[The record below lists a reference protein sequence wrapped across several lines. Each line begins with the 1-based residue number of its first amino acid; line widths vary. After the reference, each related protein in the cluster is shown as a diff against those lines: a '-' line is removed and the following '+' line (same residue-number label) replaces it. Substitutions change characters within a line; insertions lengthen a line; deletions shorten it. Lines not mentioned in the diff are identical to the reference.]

1 MILITNKSRK
11 SIFAIAAACMLCTFS
26 FTAHAERIPAK
37 FEGNEPKHSFPDL
50 LVFPDVSGNLSIMM
64 LCWSQIEISGK
75 MTDTF
80 CMIRNNTEAAFG
92 KSVQDAAKKARMVPA
107 VIDGK
112 RRKVYLQFRVEY
124 IKEGD
129 SKQVIVY
136 SNPGDAENI
145 EAYGKQHIAAQRVI
159 GKEAWIKT
167 CPGRADFGLTARA
180 HVSIEG
186 VASSVSLAHGY
197 GIVPPGLCQQAIIET
212 IESSPF
218 IPAFADG
225 EPVPS
230 AFLEPFG
237 N

>member
-1 MILITNKSRK
+1 MILTSNIQRRSF
-11 SIFAIAAACMLCTFS
+11 SAIAAAGILCTLS
-26 FTAHAERIPAK
+26 IAAHAEGTPAK
-37 FEGNEPKHSFPDL
+37 FEQDEPKRSFPDL

-80 CMIRNNTEAAFG
+80 CLVRNNTEFAFG
-92 KSVQDAAKKARMVPA
+92 KSVQDAAKRSRLSPA
-107 VIDGK
+107 IIDGK

-124 IKEGD
+124 IKEKD
-129 SKQVIVY
+129 STQIIVY

-145 EAYGKQHIAAQRVI
+145 EAYGKDHVAAQRVI
-159 GKEAWIKT
+159 GKELWMKV

-186 VASSVSLAHGY
+186 VASNVSLAHGY
-197 GIVPPGLCQQAIIET
+197 GIVPTGRCQQAIVDT
-212 IESSPF
+212 IENSLF
-218 IPAFADG
+218 TPAYADG
-225 EPVPS
+225 EAVPS